1 MFTIPPKFKQRHFP
15 KKLMN
20 PNKNQAEE
28 NVFEKVFVPVDE
40 PESGVVVAA
49 DDLSLDI

>member
-1 MFTIPPKFKQRHFP
+1 
-15 KKLMN
+15 MN